1 MSATRE
7 DNAQQ
12 YRSGMK
18 TLGGGRNCRDY
29 LAHYLDGYQMVAV
42 AWAAFTLCSLKSV
55 ASFNGAPLRRL
66 SGFDLCLLWGGSAL
80 WGRSKVNH
88 LQSFKRE

>member
-18 TLGGGRNCRDY
+18 TLGGGRNCRD
-29 LAHYLDGYQMVAV
+29 YLDGYQMVAV

-66 SGFDLCLLWGGSAL
+66 SGFDLCLLWGGSAI